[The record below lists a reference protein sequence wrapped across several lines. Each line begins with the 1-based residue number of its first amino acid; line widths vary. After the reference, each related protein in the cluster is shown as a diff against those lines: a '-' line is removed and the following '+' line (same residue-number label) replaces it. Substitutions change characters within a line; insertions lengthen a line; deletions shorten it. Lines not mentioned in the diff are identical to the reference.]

1 MHVEFSLTHITL
13 MIIEMMSKIFKA
25 KGGAV
30 QVLNII
36 DIHSMT
42 KVIDSKKLW
51 VISFLQQ
58 YWNFYVSIMH

>member
-1 MHVEFSLTHITL
+1 MHVEFSLSHITL

>member
-1 MHVEFSLTHITL
+1 
-13 MIIEMMSKIFKA
+13 MMSKIFKA

-58 YWNFYVSIMH
+58 YWNFYVSIMR

>member
-1 MHVEFSLTHITL
+1 MHVEFSLSHITL

-25 KGGAV
+25 EGGAV